1 MEPPGPKAT
10 PLSQRELLAIFDA
23 DAARAEARYL
33 DLWQKLQRFFEWNR
47 VSNSSDMVQETLAR
61 GLSNLQ
67 AGKKITAADP
77 ASYFFGIAKNLVKE
91 GWKPRRPD
99 QLESQEPSV
108 EAAAFLGLDQ
118 AEQRIYLKECLR
130 ELSQEDF
137 DLLQAYTEGD
147 AREWGLARGLR
158 PGAVRLRV
166 HRLRKRI
173 EEQVRARIGNAKKM

>member
-1 MEPPGPKAT
+1 MGTQGPKET

-23 DAARAEARYL
+23 DAVRAEARYL

-47 VSNSSDMVQETLAR
+47 VSDSSDMVQETIAR

-67 AGKKITAADP
+67 AGKKITSADP

-91 GWKPRRPD
+91 GWKPRRSD
-99 QLESQEPSV
+99 QLESQEFPAETV
-108 EAAAFLGLDQ
+108 EFLGLGR
-118 AEQRIYLKECLR
+118 AEQRIYLKECLQ

-137 DLLQAYTEGD
+137 DLLRAYTEGD
-147 AREWGLARGLR
+147 TREWGLARGLR

-173 EEQVRARIGNAKKM
+173 DERVRASIGNAKKM